1 MSLTAASVKVA
12 DARQYLASGNAA
24 ANHCQRSW
32 LKKLIG
38 VMTMGLKQSILPIWQ
53 ESSPTL
59 LHITVDNLKVGA
71 LTMDIL
77 CDKAIVV
84 LGSISPYLSLV
95 NTDDANGQAAK
106 NLLHPLFGNPRDGG
120 SDHNRLD

>member
-59 LHITVDNLKVGA
+59 PHITVDNL
-71 LTMDIL
+71 
-77 CDKAIVV
+77 
-84 LGSISPYLSLV
+84 
-95 NTDDANGQAAK
+95 
-106 NLLHPLFGNPRDGG
+106 
-120 SDHNRLD
+120 